1 LAGSGALT
9 KSGAGT
15 VVLSSATNSYTGTTT
30 VGGGVLRVTNLVN
43 ANNNSSIG
51 AGTTVILTNGGVLD
65 YAGTTNSSMNRG
77 INLAAG
83 NGGIGV
89 SNSAVAVTISGAIS
103 NTGTLVK
110 SGAGTLILTASN
122 TYSGGT
128 LLNAGTLAAGNA
140 FAFGAGS
147 VTIGS
152 GTTLNLSN
160 LSVTNVLINN
170 GGTLTNLGT
179 VSGAE
184 LNAGSTTIASSNSTV
199 AEVSGTA
206 QVTVSGVNTTI
217 TNVTGGTVSIAGTN
231 TTLQTVDAG
240 TLNIAGT
247 NTTVQTLN
255 GGTVNVTNGR
265 TLVVQSG
272 SSAGAISGGGG
283 LVKSGTSA
291 LILSGDN
298 TFTGGAFLNEG
309 TLRLASA
316 TAAGGSSITQ
326 SNGSSRL
333 VVDTTGT
340 VTNQMSVFYLQS
352 LQTVT
357 LSGAKTLNNATYDI
371 TNNTTTTES
380 GTLSGSGGITK
391 LGTGTLAITAS
402 NTFTGAVDVQ
412 AGVLNL
418 NSLTGSAAGGTTN
431 VAVAS
436 GATLLISQNNQVN
449 NAATVSLTGGTIR
462 TASGVSEAFGNLTVT
477 GSGFLDFGTTS
488 YANANTIN
496 FGTYTPSALLTIDN
510 FDYGST
516 LTFGSDLTSTIN
528 NSSFFTFNNG
538 GIASSSWNGTTF
550 TITAIPEP
558 STYLAAAGL
567 LGLMLWPSRRR
578 ILAGLKSRLG
588 LGVS

>member
-1 LAGSGALT
+1 
-9 KSGAGT
+9 
-15 VVLSSATNSYTGTTT
+15 
-30 VGGGVLRVTNLVN
+30 
-43 ANNNSSIG
+43 
-51 AGTTVILTNGGVLD
+51 
-65 YAGTTNSSMNRG
+65 
-77 INLAAG
+77 
-83 NGGIGV
+83 
-89 SNSAVAVTISGAIS
+89 
-103 NTGTLVK
+103 
-110 SGAGTLILTASN
+110 
-122 TYSGGT
+122 
-128 LLNAGTLAAGNA
+128 
-140 FAFGAGS
+140 
-147 VTIGS
+147 
-152 GTTLNLSN
+152 
-160 LSVTNVLINN
+160 
-170 GGTLTNLGT
+170 

-283 LVKSGTSA
+283 LVKSGTNA

-309 TLRLASA
+309 ILRLAST

-496 FGTYTPSALLTIDN
+496 FGTYTPSALLTINN

-567 LGLMLWPSRRR
+567 LALMLWPSRKR
-578 ILAGLKSRLG
+578 LLKDAQKILG
-588 LGVS
+588 LRAPTRDRLAAQRLR